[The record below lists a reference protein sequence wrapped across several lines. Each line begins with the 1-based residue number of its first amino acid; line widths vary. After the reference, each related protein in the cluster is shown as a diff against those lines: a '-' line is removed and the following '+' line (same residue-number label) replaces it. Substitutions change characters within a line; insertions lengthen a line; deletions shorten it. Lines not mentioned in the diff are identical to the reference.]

1 MEKALLVGVWTKDK
15 EEWEFDDSLHESES
29 LLKTAGGEKAF
40 ELRQKVHELH
50 SATYIGKGKL
60 AELKQAVAELNPDL
74 VIFDNELTPV
84 QARNIEKEIDCHV
97 IDRTQLILDIFALH
111 AKTKE
116 GRLQVELAQAVYR
129 LPRLVGMGKEM
140 SRLGGGIGTR
150 GPGETKLEAKRRVLV
165 LKIRE
170 LKKELKALKK
180 QRGIQR
186 KTRIDRHIPIVSLV
200 GYTNSG
206 KSTLLR
212 ALSKDQDIYVADA
225 LFATLSPVTR
235 KVFMPSRSTVVMN
248 DTVGFIQGIPHTIIE
263 AFMATFE
270 EIRFSQLLLLV
281 VDASDPRYEAK
292 INASRRVLDKIEASD
307 IPVLLVFNK
316 CDLLD
321 EAKRELIRTQ
331 YPESVLVSALK
342 KTDLPN
348 LLDAIEA
355 GLRRETAEK
364 TNRQTF

>member
-1 MEKALLVGVWTKDK
+1 MEKAILIGAWTKDK
-15 EEWEFDDSLHESES
+15 EEWEFNDSLQELEA
-29 LLKTAGGEKAF
+29 LLNTAGGEKIF
-40 ELRQKVHELH
+40 ELKQKLNEPHPG
-50 SATYIGKGKL
+50 TYVGKGKL
-60 AELKQAVAELNPDL
+60 AELKQAVEELKPDL

-84 QARNIEKEIDCHV
+84 QLRNIEKEIACPV
-97 IDRTQLILDIFALH
+97 VDRTQLILDIFALH

-116 GRLQVELAQAVYR
+116 GSLQVELAQAVYS

-150 GPGETKLEAKRRVLV
+150 GPGETKLEVKRRTFF

-170 LKKELKALKK
+170 LKKELKALEK
-180 QRGIQR
+180 QRDIQR
-186 KTRIDRHIPIVSLV
+186 KARIDRRVPIISLV

-212 ALSKDQDIYVADA
+212 TLSKDQDIYVANA

-235 KVFMPSRSTVVMN
+235 KVFLPSGTQVVMN

-263 AFMATFE
+263 AFKATLE
-270 EIRFSQLLLLV
+270 EIRFSQLLLMV

-292 INASRRVLDKIEASD
+292 INASQKVLDEIEVSD

-321 EAKRELIRTQ
+321 ESKQELIRTQ
-331 YPESVLVSALK
+331 YPDSVLISALK
-342 KTDLPN
+342 KESLPDL
-348 LLDAIEA
+348 LSGIEA
-355 GLRRETAEK
+355 RLKREAADK
-364 TNRQTF
+364 CRLA